1 MPQVDPSVISPEP
14 QTSEGVRAT
23 NSFRVGREPDL
34 DQVTRHLEKLYELNF
49 QMLEKATAYEN
60 VMLAAAYAGFF
71 ALWSSVAKDVSE
83 SVRYW
88 SVGLIGVSLIAYVVF
103 HILQMSARAI
113 FQYRLMSVMAQRLND
128 PDFTRIWAEE
138 AKKPQRF
145 NALVLLI
152 WPFILALSA
161 STGLVGG
168 VIVAI
173 AAIRLALN

>member
-1 MPQVDPSVISPEP
+1 MPQVDLSGLS
-14 QTSEGVRAT
+14 SESRGADGVRAT
-23 NSFRVGREPDL
+23 NSFRVGGMSDM
-34 DQVTRHLEKLYELNF
+34 DQMTKHLEKLYELNF

-83 SVRYW
+83 AVRYW

-113 FQYRLMSVMAQRLND
+113 FQYRMMSVMALKLND
-128 PDFTRIWAEE
+128 PEFTRIWAEE
-138 AKKPQRF
+138 ARKPQRF
-145 NALVLLI
+145 NAFVLLL

-168 VIVAI
+168 AIVAI